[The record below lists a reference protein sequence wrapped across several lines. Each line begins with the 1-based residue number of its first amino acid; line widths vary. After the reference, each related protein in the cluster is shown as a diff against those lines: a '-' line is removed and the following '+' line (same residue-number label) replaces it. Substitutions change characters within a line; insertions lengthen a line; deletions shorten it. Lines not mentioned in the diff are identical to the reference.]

1 MNAGAELPELG
12 HAGTGTEGG
21 TAHKATHEVSMP
33 PLTELVKMLRE
44 FEGRLEALP
53 DEIDPSW
60 LDRIFAEDE
69 HAAWQREVQAMR
81 RAALL
86 RRSLKLQSVPP
97 EAFAGKANRMALL
110 ERETLW
116 KVLAARALFAR
127 RGALRKC
134 IERAVIEPLR
144 GVVGGAALD
153 ILRTA
158 NAESGADRREPHL
171 PRACPSSAAWAW
183 SGYASFERAGVWGD
197 ASLRTMIRV
206 SLPAAAPHDMP
217 PAEDA
222 APTDDSEFV
231 QILPKLY
238 PELTWLFG

>member
-1 MNAGAELPELG
+1 MNADTEPRR
-12 HAGTGTEGG
+12 AGPGEGG
-21 TAHKATHEVSMP
+21 AQEDSMP

-44 FEGRLEALP
+44 FEARLEALP

-60 LDRIFAEDE
+60 LDRVFAEDE
-69 HAAWQREVQAMR
+69 HAAWQREAQAVR

-97 EAFAGKANRMALL
+97 DAFAGKANRMALL
-110 ERETLW
+110 KRDTLW

-134 IERAVIEPLR
+134 IDRAVIEPLR

-153 ILRTA
+153 TLRSA
-158 NAESGADRREPHL
+158 CAENGAAGRREARL
-171 PRACPSSAAWAW
+171 PSACPSSAAWAW

-197 ASLRTMIRV
+197 ASLQTMIRV
-206 SLPAAAPHDMP
+206 SLPAAAPPDMP

-222 APTDDSEFV
+222 AAAEDQEFV